1 MAARAAAFALRGAL
15 ELEPFVAAVDGARCS
30 ASGVCVA
37 ACPFGAV
44 EIREVD
50 GKRQATVEVAKCKGC
65 GACVAVCPT
74 EAIQLKGFS
83 NDEIRSMIKALG
95 RGT

>member
-1 MAARAAAFALRGAL
+1 MLSARER
-15 ELEPFVAAVDGARCS
+15 PS
-30 ASGVCVA
+30 SGLITHQGRACVA

-44 EIREVD
+44 EIRESDGVSHAWVD
-50 GKRQATVEVAKCKGC
+50 AAKCKGC

-83 NDEIRSMIKALG
+83 NDQIRTMIEVMG
-95 RGT
+95 RDA